1 MILNYFKVLFPV
13 CCKAERT
20 KPQEVN
26 TGSIQCSK
34 HLNMDTST
42 AWNGIYWGQLLPSFA
57 RGLGRHFSSVLQ
69 LLKQFSDVQ
78 PDPNLLPAPTSQGSY
93 SAWRKSGFD
102 RFLHLKKKKHKPKP
116 WSKQYIPAIHL
127 CLLFPYN
134 MQGTC
139 TSTSHFS
146 SSLEPGS
153 NGSVLSNTN
162 SMVTVKSNC

>member
-1 MILNYFKVLFPV
+1 MILNHFKVLFPV

-57 RGLGRHFSSVLQ
+57 RGLGRHFFSVLQ

-102 RFLHLKKKKHKPKP
+102 RFLHLKKKTKHPNP
-116 WSKQYIPAIHL
+116 EANNTFQQSIFACFFLITCRVLVPAPH
-127 CLLFPYN
+127 
-134 MQGTC
+134 
-139 TSTSHFS
+139 TSHP
-146 SSLEPGS
+146 L
-153 NGSVLSNTN
+153 
-162 SMVTVKSNC
+162 